1 MAKEIFVGI
10 DLSKDYLEV
19 AVRPGGEC
27 YRLITHTP
35 RHCTAQSIPPRTPPK
50 ASPSLSGSWL
60 NSLPA

>member
-27 YRLITHTP
+27 YTTPHTSQGI
-35 RHCTAQSIPPRTPPK
+35 AQLVRQ
-50 ASPSLSGSWL
+50 LV
-60 NSLPA
+60 SLPA